1 MKLSLGGALLCAA
14 VHLTACSSHEEA
26 SLISSELIEGDALP
40 VPLTQSI
47 GDGDE
52 GRQVFQ
58 SREQGHCVLCHQ
70 IQNLNAEFQGNLG
83 PDLTEVGSRLTPGQI
98 RLRIIDY
105 ERVLSGVTMPSY
117 YRIHD
122 LNQVGDD
129 YENQSVL
136 TAQQVEDLVVFLSE
150 QKGN

>member
-1 MKLSLGGALLCAA
+1 
-14 VHLTACSSHEEA
+14 
-26 SLISSELIEGDALP
+26 

-52 GRQVFQ
+52 GMQVFQ

-83 PDLTEVGSRLTPGQI
+83 PDLTEVGARLTPGQI

-136 TAQQVEDLVVFLSE
+136 TAQQVEDLVAFLSE